1 MELKFYTQGKRRKRK
16 SNNAKVQTKYKTIV
30 LDNLVREENS
40 LSTSYAC
47 HHSHSLN
54 ITIELRHKLNS
65 CLYIHAYIC
74 VCVSTCLY
82 VCILYGGETA
92 NMCAC
97 LKRWEVDVGCF
108 PQLFSTVCVCK
119 REIGSFNKFEALQTP
134 GSSCLCLSSFGK
146 ISMCPHARS

>member
-65 CLYIHAYIC
+65 CLYIHAYIYMC
-74 VCVSTCLY
+74 VFLHAYMYAYYMGVRLLICV
-82 VCILYGGETA
+82 
-92 NMCAC
+92 
-97 LKRWEVDVGCF
+97 
-108 PQLFSTVCVCK
+108 
-119 REIGSFNKFEALQTP
+119 
-134 GSSCLCLSSFGK
+134 
-146 ISMCPHARS
+146 HA